1 MLNDFWENAS
11 PLYKRVVLSGMAL
24 LGVGLILN
32 ISANLGHVVWL
43 LYASLAII
51 GLGLVTHLVG
61 VGIRARDT
69 RRRLRAQ
76 KPPQGR

>member
-32 ISANLGHVVWL
+32 ISANLGHVAWL

-69 RRRLRAQ
+69 RRLGAQ

>member
-1 MLNDFWENAS
+1 MPNDFWENAS
-11 PLYKRVVLSGMAL
+11 LLYKRVVLSGMTL

-32 ISANLGHVVWL
+32 ISASLGHVGWL

-69 RRRLRAQ
+69 RRRLRDGER
-76 KPPQGR
+76 QGR